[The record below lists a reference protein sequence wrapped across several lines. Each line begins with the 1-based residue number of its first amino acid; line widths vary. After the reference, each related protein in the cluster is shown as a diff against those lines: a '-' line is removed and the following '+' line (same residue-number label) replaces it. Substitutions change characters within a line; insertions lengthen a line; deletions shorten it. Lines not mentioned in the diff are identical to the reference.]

1 MLNIQELT
9 SLNFTRRHFEF
20 IACTLGEISDDE
32 SRKEVLADTSARLKN
47 SHPRF
52 DEKRF
57 RDRVQEVHENCW
69 ADDGD
74 QREDFYSD
82 V

>member
-1 MLNIQELT
+1 MLRAQELA
-9 SLNFTRRHFEF
+9 SLNLTRRHFEF
-20 IACTLGEISDDE
+20 IACTLGEISDDK
-32 SRKEVLADTSARLKN
+32 SREEVLADTSARLKN

-57 RDRVQEVHENCW
+57 RDRVQEVHQDCW
-69 ADDGD
+69 ADGGNE
-74 QREDFYSD
+74 REDFYSD